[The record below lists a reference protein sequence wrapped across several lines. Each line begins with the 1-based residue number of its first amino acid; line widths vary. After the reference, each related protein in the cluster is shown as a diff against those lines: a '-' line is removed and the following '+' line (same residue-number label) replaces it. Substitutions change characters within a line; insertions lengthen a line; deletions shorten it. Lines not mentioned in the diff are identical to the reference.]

1 MRVIGVLMVLALG
14 CGASA
19 PVPSPQP
26 VVTRYLSALE
36 RQDSAQVY
44 ALLSSERRGELSAAQ
59 LSERLADTREETAE
73 TVERLRDTGTPAHAT
88 AVVTLEDGETVD
100 LVLEGGEWRIA
111 AGVLD
116 AAALRTPVQAV
127 QSLRRALLRRD
138 LAGLLS
144 LLTSQERT
152 SWEAAFGRVTEGT
165 ADPLDWDTEIRGDE
179 ATVRITGGG
188 IIELRRESGRWRVHD
203 IQQPPP

>member
-1 MRVIGVLMVLALG
+1 VRVTGVAMIVLVG

-19 PVPSPQP
+19 PVAPPQP
-26 VVTRYLSALE
+26 AVTRYLRAME

-44 ALLSSERRGELSAAQ
+44 ALLSSERRSQLSQAQ
-59 LSERLADTREETAE
+59 LTERLSDTREETAE
-73 TVERLRDTGTPAHAT
+73 TVQRIRDTGTPAHAT
-88 AVVTLEDGETVD
+88 AVVTLADGETVD

-116 AAALRTPVQAV
+116 SAALRTPVQAV

-188 IIELRRESGRWRVHD
+188 TIELRRESGRWRVHD
-203 IQQPPP
+203 IQQPPQ